1 MFNIGGGEVLVIALV
16 ALIVLGP
23 ERLPD
28 AARRVG
34 SFLGELRKMS
44 DGFQSELR
52 SAMEVPDE
60 PVVKPK
66 SRPGLAPVT
75 DLNQRKSP
83 KPATPDEP
91 TGDDADDTGTDA
103 DEAPDAISAEHGGDG
118 SDDATADEPT
128 GDDHLGEDLGHGDAA
143 TG

>member
-23 ERLPD
+23 DRLPD

-66 SRPGLAPVT
+66 SGPGLAAVT
-75 DLNQRKSP
+75 DLNDRKSP
-83 KPATPDEP
+83 KTTEPPEPADDEADADSVPAAEDAGSDPTDEP
-91 TGDDADDTGTDA
+91 AVDEDLTGD
-103 DEAPDAISAEHGGDG
+103 E
-118 SDDATADEPT
+118 
-128 GDDHLGEDLGHGDAA
+128 HLGEDHGHGDAA

>member
-1 MFNIGGGEVLVIALV
+1 MFNIGGGELLVIALV

-34 SFLGELRKMS
+34 NFIGELKKMS
-44 DGFQSELR
+44 DGFQSEFR
-52 SAMEVPDE
+52 SAMEVPDD

-66 SRPGLAPVT
+66 SGPGLAPVT
-75 DLNQRKSP
+75 DLSERKSP
-83 KPATPDEP
+83 KSAEP
-91 TGDDADDTGTDA
+91 TDDADDADRGDA
-103 DEAPDAISAEHGGDG
+103 T
-118 SDDATADEPT
+118 SDDPTGPASTPAAADATDDEPT
-128 GDDHLGEDLGHGDAA
+128 DVEADDADDDRGHGHGDAA